1 MFQRK
6 CIYKLKQSKMVHEMS
21 HGRKFPDMLL
31 NKTNYYQ
38 KLAIRKEKKTPIC

>member
-1 MFQRK
+1 M
-6 CIYKLKQSKMVHEMS
+6 IHEIS

-38 KLAIRKEKKTPIC
+38 KLAIRKGEKKKKNDNNNNSNNKTPIY